1 MIITLDGP
9 AASGKSTIARMTAEH
24 LDFYYL
30 NTGLLYRAV
39 TYVLI
44 KNYEYSQQDLKTVK
58 KEDIDACTDI
68 TRIFYSYT
76 PQEGSTVLYDNQDI
90 TRFLKDPI
98 IDKSVCIISPQKNVR
113 EALSRLQRAIAQA
126 HDIVVEGRDVGS
138 VVFPDADYKF
148 FLTASL
154 EVRAQRWRKFQE
166 KKGNLYSLKEA
177 QGLVEERDV
186 KDRSRKHSPLVVPV
200 QAIMIDNSNLTLE
213 GSVEEILKHIRN

>member
-98 IDKSVCIISPQKNVR
+98 
-113 EALSRLQRAIAQA
+113 
-126 HDIVVEGRDVGS
+126 
-138 VVFPDADYKF
+138 
-148 FLTASL
+148 SL
-154 EVRAQRWRKFQE
+154 
-166 KKGNLYSLKEA
+166 N
-177 QGLVEERDV
+177 
-186 KDRSRKHSPLVVPV
+186 
-200 QAIMIDNSNLTLE
+200 
-213 GSVEEILKHIRN
+213 